1 MEGGV
6 KRAESICVC
15 ERERTDG
22 ALGRCRGVGVCSVDK
37 WKRPAFCDK
46 CVSEEGARVTGI
58 KNKEDSSTIPSTEAR
73 ITRNDY

>member
-1 MEGGV
+1 M
-6 KRAESICVC
+6 
-15 ERERTDG
+15 
-22 ALGRCRGVGVCSVDK
+22 CSVDK